1 MESLVVYESKFGNT
15 RKIAEMIAEAIK
27 PFSGVQLYGLDTL
40 VPDKLGAIDLFIL
53 GGPTQA
59 HGISARMRQFTDGL
73 EIASGVGMLAATFDT
88 RLRMPVA
95 ISGSAAKTIAKRL
108 KRAGVHQCAP
118 PQSFFVARGGT
129 PELEAGE
136 ADRAAAW
143 ATTLVTHWATPQ
155 WCAAGQGRGSGKCM
169 PLDARS

>member
-1 MESLVVYESKFGNT
+1 METLVVYDSKFENA

-27 PFSGVQLYGLDTL
+27 PYSGVQLYGLDTL
-40 VPDKLGAIDLFIL
+40 VPDKLGAVDLFIL

-88 RLRMPVA
+88 RSRMPVA

-108 KRAGVHQCAP
+108 KRAGLHLCSP
-118 PQSFFVARGGT
+118 PQSFFVGGGT

-136 ADRAAAW
+136 AERAGAW
-143 ATTLVTHWATPQ
+143 ATTLVTHWATVQ
-155 WCAAGQGRGSGKCM
+155 WCAA
-169 PLDARS
+169 

>member
-59 HGISARMRQFTDGL
+59 HGMCEDAPIHRRPGD
-73 EIASGVGMLAATFDT
+73 
-88 RLRMPVA
+88 RLGR
-95 ISGSAAKTIAKRL
+95 RY
-108 KRAGVHQCAP
+108 AG
-118 PQSFFVARGGT
+118 GY
-129 PELEAGE
+129 L
-136 ADRAAAW
+136 
-143 ATTLVTHWATPQ
+143 
-155 WCAAGQGRGSGKCM
+155 
-169 PLDARS
+169 